1 MRTTLFAWAGWLHLA
16 PFCHKRYTTTTTTS
30 TRYKRFRKF
39 ISFTPIGLA
48 AYSHIRNISKIV
60 IEAAILVEVKLL
72 SMTGHLDYSVKKV
85 PRKNRHN
92 CCYRL
97 CCVWPSQV
105 AHSVSLFILGLVL
118 LILVGAWANF
128 FLLTAWLES
137 TPARHTF
144 YLNHCRCSLDL
155 HLEHIRASTVCGAG
169 MYHHLITPAWL
180 ETHQGYTLLS
190 WQAILCYIG
199 QCVL

>member
-1 MRTTLFAWAGWLHLA
+1 MLKRLTALLWLSASARQCLRRVPNQPMRDDFMKRRSWGQHSSLGLVGLHLA
-16 PFCHKRYTTTTTTS
+16 PFCHNRYTTTTTTT

-39 ISFTPIGLA
+39 ISFTSIGLA
-48 AYSHIRNISKIV
+48 AYSHIRNISKVV

-118 LILVGAWANF
+118 LILVGALANF

-137 TPARHTF
+137 LAAPYIAII
-144 YLNHCRCSLDL
+144 YLQL
-155 HLEHIRASTVCGAG
+155 
-169 MYHHLITPAWL
+169 
-180 ETHQGYTLLS
+180 
-190 WQAILCYIG
+190 
-199 QCVL
+199 VL

>member
-1 MRTTLFAWAGWLHLA
+1 MRTTLFAWAGCLHLA

-92 CCYRL
+92 CCYRV
-97 CCVWPSQV
+97 CVVCDPRKWHTASPYLS
-105 AHSVSLFILGLVL
+105 SGWCYLSSWVL
-118 LILVGAWANF
+118 WQ
-128 FLLTAWLES
+128 
-137 TPARHTF
+137 TF
-144 YLNHCRCSLDL
+144 S
-155 HLEHIRASTVCGAG
+155 S
-169 MYHHLITPAWL
+169 
-180 ETHQGYTLLS
+180 
-190 WQAILCYIG
+190 
-199 QCVL
+199 

>member
-1 MRTTLFAWAGWLHLA
+1 MSAPRAQATNARWLHEEAFMRTTLFAWAGCLHLA
-16 PFCHKRYTTTTTTS
+16 PFCHKRYTTTTTTTS

-118 LILVGAWANF
+118 LILVGALANF

-137 TPARHTF
+137 LAAP
-144 YLNHCRCSLDL
+144 Y
-155 HLEHIRASTVCGAG
+155 I
-169 MYHHLITPAWL
+169 
-180 ETHQGYTLLS
+180 
-190 WQAILCYIG
+190 AIIYPQL
-199 QCVL
+199 VL

>member
-1 MRTTLFAWAGWLHLA
+1 MTTETRFWLGVQCWKGWRHYFDCQRLLDSVCASCPSNQCAMTSWRGVHEDTTLFAWAGCLHLA

-48 AYSHIRNISKIV
+48 AYSHIRNISKV
-60 IEAAILVEVKLL
+60 AIEAVILAEVKLLL

-118 LILVGAWANF
+118 LILVGALANF

-137 TPARHTF
+137 LAAPYIAII
-144 YLNHCRCSLDL
+144 YLQL
-155 HLEHIRASTVCGAG
+155 
-169 MYHHLITPAWL
+169 
-180 ETHQGYTLLS
+180 
-190 WQAILCYIG
+190 
-199 QCVL
+199 VL